1 MEDLENPFNGLSEAA
16 GAAGLASE
24 RLSAALVEFQ
34 EGAAAT
40 FDEIQRRLIEGFFGS
55 PE

>member
-16 GAAGLASE
+16 GAV
-24 RLSAALVEFQ
+24 SAALEQFR
-34 EGAAAT
+34 EDAAASIET
-40 FDEIQRRLIEGFFGS
+40 SKRLIEGFFGS